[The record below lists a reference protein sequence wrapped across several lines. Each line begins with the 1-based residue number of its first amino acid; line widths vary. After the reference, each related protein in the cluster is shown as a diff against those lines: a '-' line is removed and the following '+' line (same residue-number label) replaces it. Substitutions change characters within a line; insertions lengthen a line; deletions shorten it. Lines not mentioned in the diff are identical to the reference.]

1 MFVQSLQFKPP
12 KTRDGKQ
19 QIPAAAAPA
28 TSDLPDH
35 LKSKP
40 RKSLKGYRNPS
51 IDVGSFLATDGKCL
65 HIYDLAWRGV
75 VKKGGHATK
84 EV

>member
-19 QIPAAAAPA
+19 QIPAAAPA

-51 IDVGSFLATDGKCL
+51 LDVGSFLATDG
-65 HIYDLAWRGV
+65 
-75 VKKGGHATK
+75 
-84 EV
+84 

>member
-19 QIPAAAAPA
+19 QIPAAAAAPA

-51 IDVGSFLATDGKCL
+51 IDVGSFLATDG
-65 HIYDLAWRGV
+65 
-75 VKKGGHATK
+75 
-84 EV
+84 